1 MILCCGTGIGWK
13 IYKCYRNDQRRKN
26 VQQQQQLHYPNPIL
40 ISIVDQLNEINV
52 RLHYPG
58 E

>member
-1 MILCCGTGIGWK
+1 MILSCGTGIGWK

-26 VQQQQQLHYPNPIL
+26 VQQQQLHYPNPIL
-40 ISIVDQLNEINV
+40 ISTVDQFNEINV
-52 RLHYPG
+52 RLHYTS